1 MRSYL
6 EILKELAQT
15 INTDECIPESERTEI
30 ITHTN
35 KLFDLLW
42 KYSD

>member
-6 EILKELAQT
+6 EILHELAVA
-15 INTDECIPESERTEI
+15 INSDNIPSKDRTEI
-30 ITHTN
+30 VETVN